1 MRAEPLAPYV
11 QSFFRDFLVAQ
22 RNASPNTVLG
32 YRDALKLLLIFAAD
46 RARRAV
52 TDLRVD
58 DVDPDTVLAF
68 LDHLERDRGCG
79 AATRNARLA
88 AIKTFF
94 RHVARQ
100 EPTVVDLCRRVVDI
114 PAKKHEV
121 RLPTYLELDELDG
134 VLSRVERTTPLGRRD
149 YALLWLMYDTGARV
163 SEIVNLNVCAVRLE
177 APEQVRLLGK
187 GRKERVCPISTET
200 AKLLRACIDERGVP
214 LDADVPLFVNRL
226 GARLTR
232 AGIARRIRRHAGVS
246 AGAMATLAGRRVSP
260 HTFRHTTAMHL
271 LQSGV
276 DLRVIAAIL
285 GHASM
290 LTTHHYTRIDLAMK
304 RKALEKVA
312 ASKPAV
318 DKPERPVWHREPG
331 LIEWLDRFG
340 KKGNVMQPPPPSS

>member
-1 MRAEPLAPYV
+1 MQAEPLTPYV

-52 TDLRVD
+52 TDLRLD

-79 AATRNARLA
+79 TATRNARLA
-88 AIKTFF
+88 AIRTFF
-94 RHVARQ
+94 RYVARQ
-100 EPTVVDLCRRVVDI
+100 EPTVVDLFRRVADI
-114 PAKKHEV
+114 PAKKREV

-134 VLSRVERTTPLGRRD
+134 VLSRVERATALGRRD
-149 YALLWLMYDTGARV
+149 YALLWLLYDTGARV

-200 AKLLRACIDERGVP
+200 AKLLRGHLSERGVP

-226 GARLTR
+226 GVRLARG
-232 AGIARRIRRHAGVS
+232 GIARRIRRHARTA
-246 AGAMATLAGRRVSP
+246 AGAVAALAERRVSP

-276 DLRVIAAIL
+276 DLRVISAIL

-312 ASKPAV
+312 ASRPPV
-318 DKPERPVWHREPG
+318 DKPDLPLWHRELG
-331 LIEWLDRFG
+331 LLEWLERVG
-340 KKGNVMQPPPPSS
+340 KRA